1 MAYQSWHSC
10 LVQCDLVPLKNTKKQ
25 KKISTTTTATQWI
38 QKTIKIINETLHK
51 VQEDL
56 EDAQELNGHL
66 VLSENNKMTEI
77 DKLKVE
83 IQQLKS
89 ELGR

>member
-1 MAYQSWHSC
+1 M
-10 LVQCDLVPLKNTKKQ
+10 
-25 KKISTTTTATQWI
+25 
-38 QKTIKIINETLHK
+38 INKTLHK
-51 VQEDL
+51 AQEDL
-56 EDAQELNGHL
+56 EDAQELNGHF

-77 DKLKVE
+77 DKLKAE

>member
-1 MAYQSWHSC
+1 M
-10 LVQCDLVPLKNTKKQ
+10 
-25 KKISTTTTATQWI
+25 
-38 QKTIKIINETLHK
+38 INKTLHK

-56 EDAQELNGHL
+56 EDTQELNGHF

-77 DKLKVE
+77 DKLKAE